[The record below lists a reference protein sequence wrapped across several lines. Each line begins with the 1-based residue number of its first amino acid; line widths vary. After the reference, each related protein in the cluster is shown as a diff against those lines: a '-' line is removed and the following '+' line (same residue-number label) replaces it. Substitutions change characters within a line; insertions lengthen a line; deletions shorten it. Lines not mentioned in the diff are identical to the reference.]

1 MGRFDNIHPGLTC
14 EHARAILATPLRELE
29 SSSDLYTA
37 AAHLINC
44 SEPETH
50 SVLIELIE
58 NPSDDQPVRIAKRK
72 GVEVLARLG
81 CREAIQAIGQCL
93 WSDDQYLVENAV
105 WSLQQLNCQDP
116 ILIDRMLDLLRDQD
130 LNQRVLI
137 QCLASLG
144 VKQSLGVIVA
154 LQDAEAPGV
163 KSSALSAVA
172 QLSGDSSRLPE
183 IVDHLSLP
191 NQMDRQSAIQDL
203 IDAHAIKF
211 LPEIVKAPVSPVF
224 RMRACRKL
232 MAHQK
237 SEDFDAEFLSMVDAV
252 LKDDPS
258 SIHVVHHYDQ
268 LPDPEFLVG
277 DLFHTD
283 FSRCYLA
290 MQSLHSFR
298 AEMLAPLLTEA
309 WTQKA
314 ENDYG
319 AHYLFLRLLGSRLD
333 WPDSS
338 VDWICQT
345 VFSSIRNR
353 RPQFQK
359 SRAMAILAYH
369 KLCPEVFLDHAH
381 EFLDSAMSPPWDC
394 RYMTVLCVE
403 NLDSIEINRRI
414 DFLAPFLDDQDAFV
428 RERASLGRLRL
439 MSKCSD

>member
-14 EHARAILATPLRELE
+14 EHARAILATPLQELE

-50 SVLIELIE
+50 SVLIKLIE

-116 ILIDRMLDLLRDQD
+116 ILIDRMLDLLRGQD

-144 VKQSLGVIVA
+144 VKQSLEVIVA
-154 LQDAEAPGV
+154 LQDAAAPGV

-172 QLSGDSSRLPE
+172 QLSSDSSRLSE

-211 LPEIVKAPVSPVF
+211 LPDIVKAPVSPVF

-232 MAHQK
+232 MAHQY
-237 SEDFDAEFLSMVDAV
+237 ENFDAEFLSMVDAV

-258 SIHVVHHYDQ
+258 SIHVVHQYDQ

-290 MQSLHSFR
+290 MQSLHSIR
-298 AEMLAPLLTEA
+298 SEMLAPLLTEA

-319 AHYLFLRLLGSRLD
+319 AHYLFLRLFGSRLD

-338 VDWICQT
+338 LDWICQT

-369 KLCPEVFLDHAH
+369 NLCPEVFLDHAH

-394 RYMTVLCVE
+394 RYMTALCVE
-403 NLDSIEINRRI
+403 NLEGIEINRRI
-414 DFLAPFLDDQDAFV
+414 DLLAPFLDDQDVFV

>member
-232 MAHQK
+232 MAHHK

-298 AEMLAPLLTEA
+298 SEMLAPLLTEA

-369 KLCPEVFLDHAH
+369 NLCPEVFLDHAH

-414 DFLAPFLDDQDAFV
+414 DYLAPFLDDQDAFV